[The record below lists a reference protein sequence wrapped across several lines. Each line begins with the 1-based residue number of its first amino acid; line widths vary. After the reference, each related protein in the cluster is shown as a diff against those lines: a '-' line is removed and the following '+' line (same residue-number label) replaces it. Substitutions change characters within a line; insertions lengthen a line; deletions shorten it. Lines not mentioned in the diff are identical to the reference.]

1 MQVHGHEYIASL
13 SFRFINVICSH
24 LKIVLISRLHSTLA
38 YQYLLVGHD
47 LSDALLFF
55 LAPTHP
61 QVTVSAPYHQ

>member
-1 MQVHGHEYIASL
+1 MNVSQVSL
-13 SFRFINVICSH
+13 LDLIYNLFT
-24 LKIVLISRLHSTLA
+24 LEMKIFLISRLLSTLA

>member
-1 MQVHGHEYIASL
+1 MDKNILQVSL
-13 SFRFINVICSH
+13 LDLIYNLFT
-24 LKIVLISRLHSTLA
+24 LEMKIVLISRLHSTLA